1 MNFRHG
7 SLAFC
12 SVAWL
17 VAVFCVGGCAQ
28 KVPDVVAYT
37 ETTRQSDETPNIV
50 LVMANQ
56 LGYGDLGCYGQNWI
70 ETPNVDRLAREG
82 CRFTEAYA
90 GGDSSAASLWCLM
103 TGRFAALGVQKGK
116 PSFELSPDQRTLP
129 RMMRLTEYDT
139 GFVGTWGL
147 GGVAESNH
155 PGSHGFDEWSGIL
168 TPATAETAYPA
179 SITRNGEATAVS
191 ENAGGKQ
198 GLDLPQLLIQEA
210 ISFLE
215 RHSSGKPF
223 LLVVT
228 YPLPGADLPLAESGA
243 YADRD
248 WPASKKAHAE
258 KVARFDRDVG
268 ALVDALE
275 KLELS
280 SRTAVVVASDGAAR
294 QDSTETDVVQSG
306 GGLRIVSDE
315 LYEGRLRVP
324 LIVKWPA
331 EASPATETSFPA
343 ATWDFMATFADIA
356 GAVLPAGSGEGV
368 SFAPAMLGETT
379 RRRGMMYWE
388 IREGGFGQAVRIGD
402 WKAVRPRGKG
412 KLEDVELYNLKQD
425 PGETKNQAKAH
436 PEIVAR
442 FIKG

>member
-7 SLAFC
+7 SLAIC
-12 SVAWL
+12 SVVWL
-17 VAVFCVGGCAQ
+17 VAVLCVGGCAQ

-50 LVMANQ
+50 LVVANQ
-56 LGYGDLGCYGQNWI
+56 LGYGDLGCYGQKWI

-90 GGDSSAASLWCLM
+90 GGDSRAASLWCLM
-103 TGRFAALGVQKGK
+103 AGRFAAEGVQKGK
-116 PSFELSPDQRTLP
+116 SSFELSPDQRTLP

-155 PGSHGFDEWSGIL
+155 PGSHGFDEWSGMV

-179 SITRNGEATAVS
+179 SIIRNGEAAAVS

-198 GLDLPQLLIQEA
+198 GLELPQLLLQEE

-228 YPLPGADLPLAESGA
+228 YPLPGADLPLAQSGA
-243 YADRD
+243 YAHRN

-294 QDSTETDVVQSG
+294 QDSTETDVFQSG

-324 LIVKWPA
+324 LIVKWPGQV
-331 EASPATETSFPA
+331 SPATETSFPT
-343 ATWDFMATFADIA
+343 ATWDFMATFADMA

-368 SFAPAMLGETT
+368 SFVPAMLGETT

-425 PGETKNQAKAH
+425 PGETKDQAKAH